1 MWGRRQGSIWPDFNK
16 TQFFAIPSKKD
27 GVGLLE
33 IYLPFKEIY
42 MQTAEIRRLNNRE
55 TRELTSALI
64 PYAAL
69 AAAAFF
75 WGASF
80 PATRF
85 AVSLLD
91 PQAVMFCR
99 MAVAC
104 LIMAPFVRQLKPA
117 AWSAKDLTL
126 VIPMV
131 LLQPC
136 LYFLLES
143 NALKLTTAS
152 QAGIISAAVPLL
164 VALGAW
170 LFLSE
175 KITVKVVLG
184 LVVSMA
190 GVAVLTLQA
199 SPVRA
204 GDNPFFGNCLEFGA
218 MACAAGNMLLV
229 KRLSRRYNTWTLTGL
244 QFIAGLIF
252 FSPGVVRLA
261 GSPENLLRFDLI
273 GVLILLGAFAS
284 VGAFGLYNW
293 SMARIPASRAAV
305 FINLV
310 PVIAVVLGWTLL
322 NESLSLGQAGG
333 AFLVGLGV
341 LVSQKK

>member
-1 MWGRRQGSIWPDFNK
+1 
-16 TQFFAIPSKKD
+16 
-27 GVGLLE
+27 
-33 IYLPFKEIY
+33 
-42 MQTAEIRRLNNRE
+42 MQTAQFRRLTHPGNPILKS
-55 TRELTSALI
+55 TFI

-91 PQAVMFCR
+91 PKAVMFCR

-117 AWSAKDLTL
+117 AWSAKDLKL
-126 VIPMV
+126 IIPMV

-143 NALKLTTAS
+143 NALKLTTSS
-152 QAGIISAAVPLL
+152 QAGVISASVPLL

-175 KITVKVVLG
+175 KITMQVVLG
-184 LVVSMA
+184 LIVSMV

-199 SPVRA
+199 TPVRA
-204 GDNPFFGNCLEFGA
+204 GDNPFVGNCLEFAA

-229 KRLSRRYNTWTLTGL
+229 KRLSGRYNTWTLTGL
-244 QFIAGLIF
+244 QFIAGLLF
-252 FSPGVVRLA
+252 FSPGVVLLA
-261 GSPENLLRFDLI
+261 DSPEIVLRFDLI

-293 SMARIPASRAAV
+293 AMARIPATRAAV

-322 NESLSLGQAGG
+322 GESLSLGQVGG
-333 AFLVGLGV
+333 AFVVGFGV
-341 LVSQKK
+341 IVSQKK

>member
-1 MWGRRQGSIWPDFNK
+1 MPRQSSIWLNTDKPH
-16 TQFFAIPSKKD
+16 FFAIHLNKD
-27 GVGLLE
+27 GIGLLE
-33 IYLPFKEIY
+33 IYLPFKEIK
-42 MQTAEIRRLNNRE
+42 MQTLAPKKPVRWKNSIVKSTLVPYV
-55 TRELTSALI
+55 AL
-64 PYAAL
+64 L
-69 AAAAFF
+69 AAAFF

-91 PQAVMFCR
+91 PGAVMFCR

-104 LIMAPFVRQLKPA
+104 LIMAPFARQLKPT

-126 VIPMV
+126 LIPMV

-143 NALKLTTAS
+143 NALKLTTSS
-152 QAGIISAAVPLL
+152 QAGVISASVPML

-170 LFLSE
+170 FFLSE
-175 KITVKVVLG
+175 KITMKVVLG

-190 GVAVLTLQA
+190 GVVILTFQA

-204 GDNPFFGNCLEFGA
+204 GDDPFLGNCLEFGA
-218 MACAAGNMLLV
+218 MVCAAGNMILV
-229 KRLSRRYNTWTLTGL
+229 KRLSFKYSTWTLTGL

-252 FSPGVVRLA
+252 FFPGMAHIVSRPQTLFRL
-261 GSPENLLRFDLI
+261 DLI

-293 SMARIPASRAAV
+293 SMGRIAASRAAV

-322 NESLSLGQAGG
+322 GEALTLGQASG
-333 AFLVGLGV
+333 AFLVGCGV

>member
-1 MWGRRQGSIWPDFNK
+1 
-16 TQFFAIPSKKD
+16 
-27 GVGLLE
+27 
-33 IYLPFKEIY
+33 
-42 MQTAEIRRLNNRE
+42 MQTAEVGRFTHPGGRF
-55 TRELTSALI
+55 SKSSSI
-64 PYAAL
+64 PCAAL

-91 PQAVMFCR
+91 PKAVMFCR

-117 AWSAKDLTL
+117 AWSVKDLKL
-126 VIPMV
+126 IIPMV

-136 LYFLLES
+136 FYFLLES
-143 NALKLTTAS
+143 NALKLTTSS
-152 QAGIISAAVPLL
+152 QAGVISASVPLL

-175 KITVKVVLG
+175 KITMKVVVG

-190 GVAVLTLQA
+190 GVAVLTFQA
-199 SPVRA
+199 SPIRA
-204 GDNPFFGNCLEFGA
+204 GDSPCVGNCLEFAA
-218 MACAAGNMLLV
+218 MVCAAGNMLLV
-229 KRLSRRYNTWTLTGL
+229 KRLSSRYNTWTLTGL
-244 QFIAGLIF
+244 QFIVGLIF
-252 FSPGVVRLA
+252 FSPGVVHLA
-261 GSPENLLRFDLI
+261 ASPETSFRSDLI
-273 GVLILLGAFAS
+273 GALILLGAFAS

-293 SMARIPASRAAV
+293 AMARIPASRAAV

-310 PVIAVVLGWTLL
+310 PVIAVFLGWTLL
-322 NESLSLGQAGG
+322 GESLSMGQAGG
-333 AFLVGLGV
+333 AFLVGFGV
-341 LVSQKK
+341 LVSQKNKAPVKTRTYIQHPAGR